1 MKVVNVNKDI
11 LGGTPTYNGT
21 RVPIK
26 NLFDY
31 LETGESIGD
40 FLEDFPTVQKEQV
53 IGELELSI
61 SSSQSPNSKTLAKSF
76 YASN

>member
-1 MKVVNVNKDI
+1 MKIISINKDI
-11 LGGTPTYNGT
+11 LGGTPVFFKT

-31 LETGESIGD
+31 LQTGETIEE

-53 IGELELSI
+53 IRLLESR
-61 SSSQSPNSKTLAKSF
+61 NKMNF
-76 YASN
+76 